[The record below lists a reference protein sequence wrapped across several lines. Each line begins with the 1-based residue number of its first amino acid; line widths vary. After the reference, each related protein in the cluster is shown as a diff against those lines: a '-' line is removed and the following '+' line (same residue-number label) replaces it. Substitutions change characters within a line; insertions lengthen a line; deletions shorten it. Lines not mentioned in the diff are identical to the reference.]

1 MQKKI
6 KYSQVIKKPGF
17 TETVKGSWF
26 HSRNVVVPQKSGE
39 KIQPQFKSD
48 KTDTQS
54 SFKVK
59 SND

>member
-1 MQKKI
+1 ME
-6 KYSQVIKKPGF
+6 KPGF

-39 KIQPQFKSD
+39 KIQFKSD